1 MTRPPD
7 WRQRARCARP
17 GVDPDLFY
25 SDRRGDLAAAKRLC
39 ARCPVRQPCLEDAL
53 AAPAL
58 YDDGIRAGTTA
69 LDRRKLRGRV
79 R

>member
-7 WRQRARCARP
+7 WRQRARCARD
-17 GVDPDLFY
+17 GVDPEMFF
-25 SDRRGDLAAAKRLC
+25 SDRRGEVAAAKRIC
-39 ARCPVRQPCLEDAL
+39 ARCPVRLPCLEDAL

-58 YDDGIRAGTTA
+58 YDAGVRAGTTPN
-69 LDRRKLRGRV
+69 DRRKLRGRA